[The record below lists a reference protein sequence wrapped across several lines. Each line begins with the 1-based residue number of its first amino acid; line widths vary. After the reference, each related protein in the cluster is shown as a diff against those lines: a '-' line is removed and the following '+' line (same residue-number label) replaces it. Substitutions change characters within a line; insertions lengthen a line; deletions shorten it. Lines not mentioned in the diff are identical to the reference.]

1 MDNDEI
7 IANRK
12 PFLVDK
18 ELDRLLDQARADERA
33 KIINLISK
41 YEDDEANT
49 IIQKIKEMK

>member
-41 YEDDEANT
+41 CPE
-49 IIQKIKEMK
+49 K